1 MNKDEVVKILNES
14 VLFAKISTDRIA
26 YLLSLCKYNIEDFEK
41 DNVISNEGDFCSRI
55 GFILDGKINAI
66 KLNPNGNHM
75 TVRSMTR
82 GDYFGDALVF
92 SSKQECPTNIVT
104 TSSSSILFISYESLL
119 YICEID
125 EMFLKNFLRSLSDKI
140 FLLNEKIKIL
150 SYQSVRQKLS
160 YFLVKLSDIQ
170 QSKNVVLNIT
180 REELSDFLGVT
191 RPSISRELSKMAK
204 NNLIKVYGKNISIL
218 DIEAMRK
225 LL

>member
-1 MNKDEVVKILNES
+1 MKNDEIVKILDEN
-14 VLFAKISTDRIA
+14 VLFEGISLDRII

-41 DNVISNEGDFCSRI
+41 NNVISNEGDFCNKI
-55 GFILDGKINAI
+55 GFILDGKISAI
-66 KLNPNGNHM
+66 KLNPNGNHI

-150 SYQSVRQKLS
+150 SYQSVRQRLS
-160 YFLVKLSDIQ
+160 YFLTNLSDIQ
-170 QSKNVVLNIT
+170 QSKDVVLNIT
-180 REELSDFLGVT
+180 REELSDFLGLT
-191 RPSISRELSKMAK
+191 RPSISRELSKMVK
-204 NNLIKVYGKNISIL
+204 SDLITVDGKNISIL
-218 DIEAMRK
+218 NIEVMRN
-225 LL
+225 LI